1 MGKEARLKRERRL
14 AKSAMRKIEGLTVEE
29 MGILKVPLETI
40 DVRGVNTIADLRK
53 IDKICKVI
61 EGAQDGVIEMEDAD
75 YQYMIQ
81 RFQVFQTWNPAF
93 RGKIMPL
100 AEKIGV

>member
-1 MGKEARLKRERRL
+1 MKKV
-14 AKSAMRKIEGLTVEE
+14 EGLTTEE

-61 EGAQDGVIEMEDAD
+61 EGALDGVIELEDAD
-75 YQYMIQ
+75 YQYMVQ
-81 RFQVFQTWNPAF
+81 RFQSFQTWNPAF
-93 RGKIMPL
+93 RGKILTL